1 MPVALVVG
9 ADGVLGGELLCQ
21 LREHGWRAVGT
32 SYRAVGDSPEVQFD
46 LADDP
51 AVLLNAPSLAKLRSE
66 KSWVAFLVAAITG
79 YARCEQD
86 PIGTRRINV
95 TKSINLAA
103 DLVKSAALVVYP
115 SSSAVFGDASAR
127 YDEASLPSARSEY
140 GRQKVDAER
149 GMLRLIG
156 QVPGRGAVAV
166 VRLTKVVGANGVVG
180 KWIETLRGGG
190 VVEAATDLLL
200 CPISLPFAAHG
211 LIEIAATGRSGV
223 YHLSGEGVISY
234 FEFATRLADA
244 LGAGRTQVRP
254 VEIGPTTMGGA
265 AGGIEL
271 QMSETRKYARLSPQ
285 TLDSVLLD
293 LVSSKRAAV

>member
-1 MPVALVVG
+1 VVPAALVLG
-9 ADGVLGGELLCQ
+9 ADGLIGEELLRR
-21 LREHGWRAVGT
+21 LRERGWEAVGT
-32 SYRAVGDSPEVQFD
+32 RHGTVGNSAEVQFD
-46 LADDP
+46 LADTP
-51 AVLLNAPSLAKLRSE
+51 AALLNAPPLRKLRSE
-66 KSWVAFLVAAITG
+66 KRWVAFLVAAITG

-86 PIGTRRINV
+86 PIATRCINV
-95 TKSINLAA
+95 TNSINLAR
-103 DLVKSAALVVYP
+103 DLVESGALVIYP
-115 SSSAVFGDASAR
+115 SSSAVFGEATGR
-127 YDEASLPSARSEY
+127 CDEASLPSAISEY
-140 GRQKVDAER
+140 GRQKADAEK

-156 QVPGRGAVAV
+156 QASGRGGVAVA
-166 VRLTKVVGANGVVG
+166 RLTKVVAARDMVG

-190 VVEAATDLLL
+190 VIEAATDLLL

-234 FEFATRLADA
+234 FDFAMRLADA

-254 VEIGPTTMGGA
+254 VEIGPTTMGGP

-271 QMSETRKYARLSPQ
+271 QMSETRKYARLMPQ

-293 LVSSKRAAV
+293 VVSSR